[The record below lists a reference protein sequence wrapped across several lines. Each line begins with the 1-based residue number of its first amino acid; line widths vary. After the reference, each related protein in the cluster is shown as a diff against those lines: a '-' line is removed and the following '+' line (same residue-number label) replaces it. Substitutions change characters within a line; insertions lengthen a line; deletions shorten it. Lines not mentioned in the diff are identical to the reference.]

1 MYSFAS
7 ELDYEN
13 ELIRLLEQNGW
24 NNDSFVNVLNNPSE
38 QDLVDNFAKIV
49 FANNGE
55 SSKLNGVELNDK
67 EINQILERF
76 RKSPYEIAIML
87 KEGTL
92 TIRRDN
98 PNDIKN
104 NGKEITLQ
112 IFSKDKI
119 ASGGTIYQIA
129 RQPKLKKLND
139 MLKDRRGD
147 ILLLINGL
155 PLYHLELK
163 KDDKNL
169 DEAYNQLKKYKN
181 EGLFDKG
188 LMNLVQV
195 FVMMTPN
202 DSRYF
207 ANTNDDEFNKSFR
220 FCWANENNEHLKNY
234 VDLANSMLKI
244 PLAHELV
251 SKYSITQS
259 SNQSLII
266 LRSYQYYAA
275 KRILEVVKNN
285 LGYVNLGGFIWHTTG
300 SGKTMTSFKAAE
312 LVSELKNV
320 DKVIFLVDRVELN
333 DQSFKEY
340 CSFSYDDSILN
351 TYNTWDLK
359 KKLSLKEREKLIITS
374 IQKMQKLSKSMY
386 KDTKKI
392 VFIVDEAH
400 RSTSGE
406 MLGDIKKVFVNS
418 MFFGFTGTP
427 TLDENSKYDNE
438 TKNIFGH
445 ELHRYTIKDG
455 LKDENVLRF
464 NLVQKINYQ
473 DIRRDLAK
481 KLNDAS
487 WLDFNDETSEKKLK
501 ETDFF
506 ENYEWKENVVKEI
519 LNDFPRF
526 SKSHKSHKS
535 DRYFHAIFA
544 VSSIPDAIEYYRI
557 FKNNPNCD
565 LKITA
570 LFDTNIDGNNDF
582 VVEKENALLE
592 IIGDYNDMFNKSL
605 NVDGGEFKKD
615 ISKRLAHKENYKNI
629 KDDEKLDILIV
640 VNQMLT
646 GYDSKYLNTL
656 YLDKT
661 LEYANLIQA
670 FSRTNRVLNELKPYG
685 NIVYFKEP
693 ITMQENIKKALKL
706 YSGANEAEIFVP
718 KLGKY
723 VEKINEIYEKIQK
736 LFPHGFASLP
746 SANEDIKEFRRLFNE
761 LEWNIRAAKIQG
773 YDFDK
778 RSYDD
783 NF

>member
-7 ELDYEN
+7 ELDFEN
-13 ELIRLLEQNGW
+13 ELARLLEQNGW
-24 NNDSFVNVLNNPSE
+24 NNDSFANVLNNPSE

-49 FANNGE
+49 FVNNSE
-55 SSKLNGVELNDK
+55 SSKLNGVELSDS
-67 EINQILERF
+67 EIKQILENF
-76 RKSPYEIAIML
+76 KKSPCEIANML
-87 KEGTL
+87 KHGTL

-98 PNDIKN
+98 LSDTKN
-104 NGKEITLQ
+104 NGKEISLK

-119 ASGGTIYQIA
+119 ASGEIIYQIV
-129 RQPKLKKLND
+129 RQPKFKKLND

-147 ILLLINGL
+147 LLLLINGL
-155 PLYHLELK
+155 PLYHIELK
-163 KDDKNL
+163 KDDDKL
-169 DEAYNQLKKYKN
+169 DEAYYQLKKYKN
-181 EGLFDKG
+181 EGLFSRG

-195 FVMMTPN
+195 FVVMTPN

-207 ANTNDDEFNKSFR
+207 ANTNDDDFNKSFR
-220 FCWANENNEHLKNY
+220 FYWANENNEHLKNY

-251 SKYSITQS
+251 SKFSITENS
-259 SNQSLII
+259 RDNLII

-275 KRILEVVKNN
+275 KRILEVVKNH
-285 LGYVNLGGFIWHTTG
+285 LGDFNLGGFIWHTTG

-320 DKVIFLVDRVELN
+320 DKVVFLVDRVELN

-359 KKLSLKEREKLIITS
+359 QKLSLKEREKLLITT
-374 IQKMQKLSKSMY
+374 IYKMQKLAESMS

-400 RSTSGE
+400 RSTSGD
-406 MLGDIKKVFVNS
+406 MLRVTKKVFTNS

-427 TLDENSKYDNE
+427 TLDENSKFDNE

-464 NLVQKINYQ
+464 NLVQKINY
-473 DIRRDLAK
+473 DDVRDEKAK

-487 WLDFNDETSEKKLK
+487 WYDFDDEVVEKKLK

-506 ENYEWKENVVKEI
+506 ENYEWKKNVAKDI
-519 LNDFPRF
+519 LDDFHRF
-526 SKSHKSHKS
+526 SKSHKSHKF

-557 FKNNPNCD
+557 FKNEFKHD
-565 LKITA
+565 LKITT
-570 LFDTNIDGNNDF
+570 LFDTNLDISSAF
-582 VVEKENALLE
+582 TTHKEIALLE
-592 IIGDYNDMFNKSL
+592 IISDYNAMFKKSFKADD
-605 NVDGGEFKKD
+605 VEFKKD
-615 ISKRLAHKENYKNI
+615 IAARLAHKGHYIKI
-629 KDDEKLDILIV
+629 KDDEKLDMLIV

-646 GYDSKYLNTL
+646 GYDSKYVNTL

-693 ITMQENIKKALKL
+693 FAMQENIKKALKL
-706 YSGANEAEIFVP
+706 YSGANESEVFVP
-718 KLGKY
+718 KLGEY
-723 VEKINEIYEKIQK
+723 VETINKIYEKVQK
-736 LFPHGFASLP
+736 LFPHGFLSLP
-746 SANEDIKEFRRLFNE
+746 SDEKEIKEFKRLFNE
-761 LEWNIRAAKIQG
+761 LEWYIRAAKIQG

-778 RSYDD
+778 RSY
-783 NF
+783 

>member
-7 ELDYEN
+7 ELDYEK
-13 ELIRLLEQNGW
+13 ELVRLLEQNGW
-24 NNDSFVNVLNNPSE
+24 QNDSFANVLTNPSE

-49 FANNGE
+49 FANNSE
-55 SSKLNGVELNDK
+55 SAKLNGVELSQK
-67 EINQILERF
+67 EISKILGHF
-76 RKSPYEIAIML
+76 RKSPYEIAKML
-87 KEGTL
+87 KEGSI
-92 TIRRDN
+92 TITRDN
-98 PNDIKN
+98 PSDTKN
-104 NGKEITLQ
+104 NGKEITLI
-112 IFSKDKI
+112 IFNKDEI
-119 ASGGTIYQIA
+119 ASGRTIYQIA
-129 RQPKLKKLND
+129 RQPEFKKLDN

-147 ILLLINGL
+147 VLLLINGL

-181 EGLFDKG
+181 EGLFSKG

-195 FVMMTPN
+195 FVIMTPN

-207 ANTNDDEFNKSFR
+207 ANTDESEFNKSFR
-220 FCWANENNEHLKNY
+220 FCWADENNEHLKNY
-234 VDLANSMLKI
+234 IALASSMLKI

-259 SNQSLII
+259 ANKSLII

-285 LGYVNLGGFIWHTTG
+285 LGDFNLGGFIWHTTG
-300 SGKTMTSFKAAE
+300 SGKTMTSYKAAE

-320 DKVIFLVDRVELN
+320 DKVVFLVDRVELN

-340 CSFSYDDSILN
+340 CSFSYDDGVLN
-351 TYNTWDLK
+351 TENTRDLK
-359 KKLSLKEREKLIITS
+359 RKLNPKEREKLIITS
-374 IQKMQKLSKSMY
+374 IQKMQKLSKSMD

-392 VFIVDEAH
+392 VFIIDEAH

-406 MLGDIKKVFVNS
+406 MLSDIKKVFVNS

-427 TLDENSKYDNE
+427 IFKDNSKFDNE

-455 LKDENVLRF
+455 LRDENVLRF

-473 DIRRDLAK
+473 DIRAK
-481 KLNDAS
+481 KAKLLDDAS
-487 WLDFNDETSEKKLK
+487 WLDFDDITTEKKLK
-501 ETDFF
+501 ETDYF
-506 ENYEWKENVVKEI
+506 ENTQWKINVAREI
-519 LNDFPRF
+519 LDDFHRF
-526 SKSHKSHKS
+526 SKSHKSYKF

-544 VSSIPDAIEYYRI
+544 VSSIPCAIEYYRI
-557 FKNNPNCD
+557 FKNELKNE

-570 LFDTNIDGNNDF
+570 LFDTNIDGNADF
-582 VVEKENALLE
+582 VVDKEKALRE
-592 IIGDYNDMFNKSL
+592 IISDYNDMFNKNL
-605 NVDGGEFKKD
+605 KLDDGEFKKD
-615 ISKRLAHKENYKNI
+615 ISARLAHKGHYKNI
-629 KDDEKLDILIV
+629 KDDDKLDILIV

-646 GYDSKYLNTL
+646 GYDSKYINTL

-661 LEYANLIQA
+661 LEFANLIQA

-693 ITMQENIKKALKL
+693 VAMQENIKKALEL
-706 YSGANEAEIFVP
+706 YSGANESEIFVP
-718 KLGKY
+718 KIGYY
-723 VEKINEIYEKIQK
+723 VEKINETYAKIK
-736 LFPHGFASLP
+736 TLFIHGFASLP
-746 SANEDIKEFRRLFNE
+746 SDEEEVKEFRRLFNE
-761 LEWNIRAAKIQG
+761 LEWYIRAAKIQG

-778 RSYDD
+778 RSYK
-783 NF
+783 